1 MAKDKKKMTK
11 NLPKRKFPHHKQKRL
26 GEKRKIQAERD
37 SFTAEREKSKPIL
50 VSTGDLKEDYEII
63 GPVYFQ
69 TNSKGWF
76 SSKPLNKLIE
86 DYQDFFEKNS
96 RPSESPKLGTW
107 SELASAFFL
116 GEISLGKSNLFD
128 SAFYISI
135 EELKYRAYQLG
146 ADAIINMRQ
155 DIDLDSNMWQNFYMQ
170 MYGTAVRIC
179 SAE

>member
-1 MAKDKKKMTK
+1 M
-11 NLPKRKFPHHKQKRL
+11 
-26 GEKRKIQAERD
+26 
-37 SFTAEREKSKPIL
+37 
-50 VSTGDLKEDYEII
+50 
-63 GPVYFQ
+63 
-69 TNSKGWF
+69 
-76 SSKPLNKLIE
+76 
-86 DYQDFFEKNS
+86 
-96 RPSESPKLGTW
+96 
-107 SELASAFFL
+107 
-116 GEISLGKSNLFD
+116 GKSNLFD